1 MLMDSEYFLYSDIE
15 TVQEGE
21 DPTIIFLLHKEF
33 CESLNKTHDYL
44 DCPICLDKLDD
55 DERVI
60 LDCNHELCVVCLNK
74 LIKISI
80 KNENQLLC
88 PMCRNQVS
96 LLKTKT
102 NNLDEVYSNLIYTPC
117 KNRNYRGL
125 HIYSRLRRI
134 DLQKNVFLA
143 FGLTGLIVFYVIMTS
158 NSSHNLDT

>member
-1 MLMDSEYFLYSDIE
+1 MLMDSDSILYSDIE

-21 DPTIIFLLHKEF
+21 DPTVIFLLHREYS
-33 CESLNKTHDYL
+33 ESLNKKYNYL
-44 DCPICLDKLDD
+44 DCPICFDELNDDK
-55 DERVI
+55 RVI
-60 LDCNHELCVVCLNK
+60 FDCNHEMCVVCLNK
-74 LIKISI
+74 LIKIST
-80 KNENQLLC
+80 KKDNHLLC

-117 KNRNYRGL
+117 MNRNYRGL